1 MIGPFFMKMNNG
13 MCYTLAM
20 QTDQVN
26 VCGEGNMDK
35 EWQRMRNEA
44 PENSEITG

>member
-26 VCGEGNMDK
+26 VCGKGNMDTG
-35 EWQRMRNEA
+35 QRMRNEA
-44 PENSEITG
+44 PENSEIIG